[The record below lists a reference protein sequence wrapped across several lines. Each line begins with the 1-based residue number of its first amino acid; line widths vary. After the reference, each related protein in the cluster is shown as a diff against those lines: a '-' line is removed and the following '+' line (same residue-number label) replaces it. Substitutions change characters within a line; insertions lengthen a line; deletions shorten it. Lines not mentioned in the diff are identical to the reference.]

1 MAEVKQH
8 IIVTIDSLRAFDRP
22 FSSTEP
28 AGKIVETIKKG
39 YVKNIDQTV
48 TKGDYVWGS
57 WISSSD
63 NKRYYTTL
71 HTKDN
76 KRKFVEIRNG
86 HIPHGGKTITEY
98 EKNPN
103 NIVVGNIF
111 KLKENA
117 TFKDVNFKVT
127 EVEGDDITV
136 TVESFVVDKDNIDK

>member
-8 IIVTIDSLRAFDRP
+8 IIVTIDSLRAFDKP
-22 FSSTEP
+22 FSSTETVG
-28 AGKIVETIKKG
+28 AIVETIKKG
-39 YVKNIDQTV
+39 YVKNIDQIV

-57 WISSSD
+57 WINSS
-63 NKRYYTTL
+63 NKKRYYTTL

-76 KRKFVEIRNG
+76 RRKFVEIRNG

-103 NIVVGNIF
+103 NIVVGNTF
-111 KLKENA
+111 KLKEGA

-127 EVEGDDITV
+127 EVDGDNITV
-136 TVESFVVDKDNIDK
+136 TVESFVVDKDSIDR

>member
-8 IIVTIDSLRAFDRP
+8 IIVKIDSLRAFDQP
-22 FSSTEP
+22 SGSG
-28 AGKIVETIKKG
+28 AIVETIKKG

-57 WISSSD
+57 WISSSN

-71 HTKDN
+71 YTTDK
-76 KRKFVEIRNG
+76 KRHFVEIRNG
-86 HIPHGGKTITEY
+86 HIPHGGQTITEY

-111 KLKENA
+111 KLKENT

-127 EVEGDDITV
+127 EVDGDDITV
-136 TVESFVVDKDNIDK
+136 TVESFVVDKANIDR